1 MLVLSRKEKEDILF
15 PSLGISVQILRVQG
29 KSVRVGIAAPDD
41 VRVLRRELYDDSDHE
56 SFGAETDRE
65 ARHALRNRMN
75 SLQLALS
82 LLQMQLDAQRF
93 DEAETTL
100 AGALKSLSEL
110 DLLAQRRHATTSS
123 SSSVSK
129 RRALIVED
137 NAQERE
143 LLADYLRMNGYE
155 VDVAENGRVAMDYLG
170 DRECPD
176 VVLLDMNMPE
186 MNGYR
191 TAEAIRRDPRLKRAK
206 LVIVSGNEP
215 EESMGNE
222 KTRTPFD
229 RWFLKPL
236 SPRDFVEQLNEELTP
251 FDGAA

>member
-15 PSLGISVQILRVQG
+15 PGLGISVQILRVQG

-41 VRVLRRELYDDSDHE
+41 VRVLRRELYLDETDDASPAE
-56 SFGAETDRE
+56 SDRE

-93 DEAETTL
+93 EEAETTL

-110 DLLAQRRHATTSS
+110 DQLAQRRQATTTSS
-123 SSSVSK
+123 LSK
-129 RRALIVED
+129 RRALVVED

-143 LLADYLRMNGYE
+143 LLAEYLRIHGYE
-155 VDVAENGRVAMDYLG
+155 VDVAENGRVALDYLG

-206 LVIVSGNEP
+206 LVIVSGNQPDEYL
-215 EESMGNE
+215 ENE
-222 KTRTPFD
+222 NSPTPFD
-229 RWFLKPL
+229 RWFSKPL
-236 SPRDFVEQLNEELTP
+236 SPRDFVEQLNEELSP